1 MRLDGLLLALFF
13 LIGLLGQRV
22 GSDLL
27 RRGLWLTYFSTVAPV
42 LVFATF
48 LTASF
53 DRPLLLAIAAAIT
66 ASWLVGA
73 VGYTY
78 AVLVAR
84 TRAERGALALGA
96 SFGNNGFLG
105 LPLAQLFFGDAGL
118 SLAVVYGRLAWL
130 VPDTSIS
137 TAFARIHGGPVPA
150 SRPLRAILLNPPLIA
165 LSAALMLRAAGV
177 APPVQGAESLAA
189 TAVGPAGFL
198 LLGLS
203 LPLDP
208 PAHSAAEVKRAAGAL
223 GIRLAGG
230 PAALWL
236 VGSTLGADIPGV
248 FYLLAGMPCAFHLL
262 VLARVYELRPSLMR
276 LLVVGSTLP
285 AVIVAGIGLGLA
297 RWL

>member
-1 MRLDGLLLALFF
+1 MGLDGLVLALFF
-13 LIGLLGQRV
+13 LLGLLGQRS

-53 DRPLLLAIAAAIT
+53 EHTLLLAIAAAIA
-66 ASWLVGA
+66 ASWLVGVA
-73 VGYTY
+73 GYIY
-78 AVLVAR
+78 AALVAR

-96 SFGNNGFLG
+96 GFGNNGFLG
-105 LPLAQLFFGDAGL
+105 LPLAQLFFGHTGL

-130 VPDTSIS
+130 VPDTSVS
-137 TAFARIHGGPVPA
+137 TVLARIHGGTAPA
-150 SRPLRAILLNPPLIA
+150 SRPLRAVLMNPPLIA
-165 LSAALMLRAAGV
+165 LVLALTLRAAGV
-177 APPVQGAESLAA
+177 EPPVEGAESLAA

-208 PAHSAAEVKRAAGAL
+208 PVHSPAEVKRAAGAL
-223 GIRLAGG
+223 TIRLAGG

-236 VGSTLGADIPGV
+236 VGSALGAHIPGV

-276 LLVVGSTLP
+276 LLVVGSTIP
-285 AVIVAGIGLGLA
+285 AVIVAGIGVGLT

>member
-1 MRLDGLLLALFF
+1 VRPDGLLLALFLVG
-13 LIGLLGQRV
+13 LIGQRFV
-22 GSDLL
+22 SDLL

-66 ASWLVGA
+66 ATWLVGA

-96 SFGNNGFLG
+96 SFGNSGFLG
-105 LPLAQLFFGDAGL
+105 LPLAQLFFGHAGL

-137 TAFARIHGGPVPA
+137 TAFARLHGGQVRP
-150 SRPLRAILLNPPLIA
+150 SRPLLAMLLNPPLIA
-165 LSAALMLRAAGV
+165 LVVALTLRAAGV
-177 APPVQGAESLAA
+177 APPVDGAESLAA

-208 PAHSAAEVKRAAGAL
+208 PVHSPAEVKRAVGAL
-223 GIRLAGG
+223 TIRLAGG
-230 PAALWL
+230 PAMLWL
-236 VGSTLGADIPGV
+236 VGSALGADIPGV
-248 FYLLAGMPCAFHLL
+248 FYLLARMPCAFHLL

-276 LLVVGSTLP
+276 LLVVGSTIP